1 MIAANPKLADEV
13 ESPVISQTDGTAP
26 SPLNAPEAALEPD
39 LFALTKTMITTT
51 RTEKTVQGKPDALVA
66 FLRSSQDT
74 QRALLERL
82 EGVQATLVAQGTQ
95 LQTLTE
101 QVKQFQ
107 TLTEQVKQL
116 QTLTEQ
122 VKQLQTLMEQVK
134 QLQDEGGKREPDSG
148 PTRQRISMAGID
160 KVTKLQFQLRSGRKL
175 DEWRKSLYLHVADC
189 PLAVRHLRS
198 EEHDADDSG
207 PRTARYDVELD
218 RELAMLIYQ
227 TVEGSLQCQ
236 LELAPFKGSVLM
248 KKVEQL
254 LAYRI
259 PF

>member
-26 SPLNAPEAALEPD
+26 SPLNTPEAALEPD

-51 RTEKTVQGKPDALVA
+51 RTEKTVQGSPDALVA

-95 LQTLTE
+95 LQTL
-101 QVKQFQ
+101 
-107 TLTEQVKQL
+107 
-116 QTLTEQ
+116 
-122 VKQLQTLMEQVK
+122 MEQVK
-134 QLQDEGGKREPDSG
+134 QPQDEGGKREPDSG
-148 PTRQRISMAGID
+148 PTKQRISMVGLD
-160 KVTKLQFQLRSGRKL
+160 KVTKLQFQLRSGWNL

-189 PLAVRHLRS
+189 PLAVLHLRS

-207 PRTARYDVELD
+207 PRTARYDIDLD

-227 TVEGSLQCQ
+227 TVQGSMQCQ
-236 LELAPFKGSVLM
+236 LVAEPWKGSALM

-254 LAYRI
+254 VAERFRPI
-259 PF
+259 

>member
-39 LFALTKTMITTT
+39 FFALTKTMITTT

-95 LQTLTE
+95 LQTL
-101 QVKQFQ
+101 
-107 TLTEQVKQL
+107 
-116 QTLTEQ
+116 
-122 VKQLQTLMEQVK
+122 MEQVK
-134 QLQDEGGKREPDSG
+134 QLQDRGGKRELDSG